1 MLTIDNSRVVTLNV
15 NEDTYV
21 QVFLSLFND
30 RLKMTPLEMSIVAEF
45 IKTYI
50 SYKETIK
57 DEKVINNL
65 VFSTANRAL
74 VRRNSNC
81 KSVNIFNNYFN
92 KLKSKGVIL
101 SQNSLYSINS
111 VLIPTKELTIK
122 LKFS

>member
-1 MLTIDNSRVVTLNV
+1 MSVTIDNSRTVTLNV

-50 SYKETIK
+50 SYKENIK
-57 DEKVINNL
+57 DGKVINSL

-74 VRRNSNC
+74 VRKNSAC

-101 SQNSLYSINS
+101 NSNNSYSINP
-111 VLIPTKELTIK
+111 VLIPTRELIIK
-122 LKFS
+122 LKF